1 MEVIMKSFHIGKK
14 TISRNHPCYII
25 AEIGG
30 NHNGKEALAV
40 KLVEEAVKSGVDAVK
55 FSRFDTERFMTR
67 SNEPGYLSQNS
78 GRNGSNMA
86 DSYKNLGVSGEM
98 LSRIANLCKR
108 HNVDF
113 LSTPFDEESVDLVV
127 KIGVPAIKIAS
138 GDLTADPFLKYVA
151 QQKLPVILST
161 GMSNIEEVRYAVSLL
176 LDNGCPE
183 LSLLHCVSSFPAE
196 PDALNLKVVRSLARE
211 FEVPVGFSDH
221 TAGMEA
227 APIAVAAGAC
237 IIEKHFT
244 LDRELPGPDHA
255 FSLDPYG
262 MTQLIKAIRQVEV
275 MLGVEKKAPSEAE
288 LEYRKFGRRSIAARV
303 AIEPGSVITEAML
316 TLKRPGTGIA
326 PRDLYKVL
334 GKKAKVRVSEGEMLS
349 WDKIG

>member
-1 MEVIMKSFHIGKK
+1 MKSFHIGQK
-14 TISRNHPCYII
+14 TLSRNHPCYII

-55 FSRFDTERFMTR
+55 FSRFDRERFMTK
-67 SNEPGYLSQNS
+67 SSEPGHFSEIP
-78 GRNGSNMA
+78 GKHESNPA
-86 DSYKNLGVSGEM
+86 ELYKKLGIPNDM
-98 LSRIANLCKR
+98 LLRIANLCKK
-108 HNVDF
+108 HSVDF

-127 KIGVPAIKIAS
+127 KLGVPAIKIAS
-138 GDLTADPFLKYVA
+138 GDLTADSFLKYVA
-151 QQKLPVILST
+151 QQRLPVILST

-196 PDALNLKVVRSLARE
+196 LDGLNLKVVQSLARE
-211 FEVPVGFSDH
+211 FGVPVGFSDH

-244 LDRELPGPDHA
+244 IDRELPGPDHA

-262 MTQLIKAIRQVEV
+262 MTQLIKEIRQVEA
-275 MLGVEKKAPSEAE
+275 MMGVEKKAPTVAE
-288 LEYRKFGRRSIAARV
+288 LEYRKFGRRSIVARV
-303 AIEPGSVITEAML
+303 AIESGSVITEAML

-326 PRDLYKVL
+326 PRDLYRVL
-334 GKKAKVRVSEGEMLS
+334 GKKAKVRISEDEMLS

>member
-1 MEVIMKSFHIGKK
+1 MMKSFHIGKR
-14 TISRNHPCYII
+14 TVSRNHPCYII

-40 KLVEEAVKSGVDAVK
+40 KLVEEAMKSGVDAVK
-55 FSRFDTERFMTR
+55 FSRFDTERFMARESEPGNLAEPPARNGTKMAER
-67 SNEPGYLSQNS
+67 YRNLGLSNE
-78 GRNGSNMA
+78 
-86 DSYKNLGVSGEM
+86 M
-98 LSRIANLCKR
+98 LLRISNLCKK

-113 LSTPFDEESVDLVV
+113 LSTPFDEESVDVVV
-127 KIGVPAIKIAS
+127 KLGVPAIKIAS

-151 QQKLPVILST
+151 KQKLPVILST

-196 PDALNLKVVRSLARE
+196 LEGLNLKVVRSLARE
-211 FEVPVGFSDH
+211 FDVPVGFSDH
-221 TAGMEA
+221 TVGMDA

-244 LDRELPGPDHA
+244 LDRELPGPDHT

-262 MTQLIKAIRQVEV
+262 MTQLIKAIRQVEA
-275 MLGVEKKAPSEAE
+275 MMGVEKKAPTEAE
-288 LEYRKFGRRSIAARV
+288 LEYRKFGRRSIV
-303 AIEPGSVITEAML
+303 AKETIESGNVITESML

-326 PRDLYKVL
+326 PRDFYKVL
-334 GKKAKVRVSEGEMLS
+334 GKKAKVRIAEDEILS
-349 WDKIG
+349 WDKLS

>member
-1 MEVIMKSFHIGKK
+1 MEVTMKNFHIGKK

-55 FSRFDTERFMTR
+55 FSRFDTERFMDR
-67 SNEPGYLSQNS
+67 SSEPGDLSEVSGKHGSNPAELSKNS
-78 GRNGSNMA
+78 GISN
-86 DSYKNLGVSGEM
+86 DM
-98 LSRIANLCKR
+98 LLRIANLCKKL
-108 HNVDF
+108 NVDF
-113 LSTPFDEESVDLVV
+113 LSTPFEEKSVDLVV
-127 KIGVPAIKIAS
+127 KLGVPAIKIAS
-138 GDLTADPFLKYVA
+138 GDLTADPFIKYVA
-151 QQKLPVILST
+151 QQRLPVILST

-196 PDALNLKVVRSLARE
+196 LDGLNLKVVRSLARE
-211 FEVPVGFSDH
+211 FDVPVGFSDH

-262 MTQLIKAIRQVEV
+262 MTQLIKAIRQVEA
-275 MLGVEKKAPSEAE
+275 MMGVEKKAPTVAE
-288 LEYRKFGRRSIAARV
+288 LEYRKFGRRSIVARV
-303 AIEPGSVITEAML
+303 AIEPGSVVTEAML

-334 GKKAKVRVSEGEMLS
+334 GKKAKVRISEDEMLS